1 MSAGTDRPVRRLFA
15 GGPIHPVAGP
25 DRPQAIAVAGAT
37 LLEVGSLADCRDAL
51 GRGYQEVDLA
61 GATLVP
67 GFVDAH
73 CHPLMLG
80 QTATWVDV
88 SPARAPDIPAL
99 VKLLRQQAAL
109 LRPGEPL
116 RAYGYNHRALPERR
130 HPTAADLD
138 RAATDR
144 EIYVMN
150 QSGHGGVLNTAG
162 LARHRIT
169 ASTPDIPGG
178 HLGRDAA
185 GHPDGLVMDAACDLL
200 TGDGGVKLG
209 RHGPNLHLP
218 PAPGEAAR
226 WLDDAQGAF
235 LSAGVTSLVDAQVSQ
250 RELTAYTA
258 ALAKGRLQV
267 RVGMR
272 IISSYLPE
280 LLGLGL
286 TGPFGGDLLDVTG
299 VKIYADGTL
308 GGWTAWFPCGYHG
321 EEQTTGLLY
330 HTPHEL
336 ADIIASA
343 HLAGLPTGTHAQS
356 PDGIGLVV
364 AAIEQVRIRLGH
376 QVRHTVEHCGLPTP
390 ELVHRMA
397 HAGIQPVMQPAH
409 HASFGDGVLA
419 AVGEELGQR
428 YNPAGD
434 YAALGLLPAL
444 SSDAPVTPPDP
455 LAAIQAAIT
464 RTTGAGV
471 PLGGSQLRLDPATAL
486 AAHTI
491 AAARAAGKA
500 NRVGSLE
507 PGKLADLTILDTD
520 PVAAAPQQLASIQVT
535 QTWIG
540 GTLRYQRT

>member
-200 TGDGGVKLG
+200 TGDGGV
-209 RHGPNLHLP
+209 
-218 PAPGEAAR
+218 
-226 WLDDAQGAF
+226 
-235 LSAGVTSLVDAQVSQ
+235 
-250 RELTAYTA
+250 
-258 ALAKGRLQV
+258 
-267 RVGMR
+267 
-272 IISSYLPE
+272 
-280 LLGLGL
+280 
-286 TGPFGGDLLDVTG
+286 
-299 VKIYADGTL
+299 
-308 GGWTAWFPCGYHG
+308 
-321 EEQTTGLLY
+321 
-330 HTPHEL
+330 
-336 ADIIASA
+336 
-343 HLAGLPTGTHAQS
+343 
-356 PDGIGLVV
+356 
-364 AAIEQVRIRLGH
+364 
-376 QVRHTVEHCGLPTP
+376 
-390 ELVHRMA
+390 
-397 HAGIQPVMQPAH
+397 
-409 HASFGDGVLA
+409 
-419 AVGEELGQR
+419 
-428 YNPAGD
+428 
-434 YAALGLLPAL
+434 
-444 SSDAPVTPPDP
+444 
-455 LAAIQAAIT
+455 
-464 RTTGAGV
+464 
-471 PLGGSQLRLDPATAL
+471 
-486 AAHTI
+486 
-491 AAARAAGKA
+491 
-500 NRVGSLE
+500 
-507 PGKLADLTILDTD
+507 
-520 PVAAAPQQLASIQVT
+520 
-535 QTWIG
+535 
-540 GTLRYQRT
+540 

>member
-1 MSAGTDRPVRRLFA
+1 MKSGAPARVLFA

-25 DRPQAIAVAGAT
+25 DLPQAVAVTGGVIT
-37 LLEVGSLADCRDAL
+37 EVGSLAGCRAAL
-51 GRGYQEVDLA
+51 GRGHQEVDLA

-80 QTATWVDV
+80 QTSSWVDV

-99 VKLLRQQAAL
+99 VKLLRQQAAVL
-109 LRPGEPL
+109 SPGEPL

-138 RAATDR
+138 GAATDR

-150 QSGHGGVLNTAG
+150 QSGHGGVLNSAG
-162 LARHRIT
+162 LARCGIT
-169 ASTPDIPGG
+169 AGTPDIPGG
-178 HLGRDAA
+178 HIGRYAD
-185 GHPDGLVMDAACDLL
+185 GRPDGLVMDAACDLL
-200 TGDGGVKLG
+200 TGEGGVKLG

-226 WLDDAQGAF
+226 WLDDAQRAF
-235 LSAGVTSLVDAQVSQ
+235 LAAGVTSLVDAQVSQ

-258 ALAKGRLQV
+258 ARAGGRLQL
-267 RVGMR
+267 RVGLR

-321 EEQTTGLLY
+321 EAETTGLLY
-330 HTPHEL
+330 HSPQDL
-336 ADIIASA
+336 AEIIARA
-343 HLAGLPTGTHAQS
+343 HLAGLSTGTHAQS
-356 PDGIGLVV
+356 PGAIGLVV
-364 AAIEQVRIRLGH
+364 EAVEQVQARLGRR
-376 QVRHTVEHCGLPTP
+376 VRHTVEHCGLPTP
-390 ELVHRMA
+390 ELVGRMA
-397 HAGIQPVMQPAH
+397 RAGIQPVMQPAH

-455 LAAIQAAIT
+455 LGAIRAAVQ
-464 RTTGAGV
+464 RRTGAGV
-471 PLGGSQLRLDPATAL
+471 PLGGRELRLDPAAAL

-491 AAARAAGKA
+491 AAARAAGTA
-500 NRVGSLE
+500 HRVGTLE
-507 PGKLADLTILDTD
+507 PGKLADLAVLDGD
-520 PVAAAPQQLASIQVT
+520 PLAAAPRRLDDISVT
-535 QTWIG
+535 QTWVG
-540 GTLRYQRT
+540 GVRRYQRS

>member
-1 MSAGTDRPVRRLFA
+1 MNAGTPVRRLFA
-15 GGPIHPVAGP
+15 GGPIRPVAGP
-25 DRPQAIAVAGAT
+25 GEPQAIAVAGDT
-37 LLEVGSLADCRDAL
+37 ILEAGSLADCRDAL

-99 VKLLRQQAAL
+99 VKLLRQQAAVL
-109 LRPGEPL
+109 PPGEPL
-116 RAYGYNHRALPERR
+116 RGYGYNHRALPERR

-138 RAATDR
+138 LAATDR

-150 QSGHGGVLNTAG
+150 QSGHGGVLNSAG
-162 LARHRIT
+162 LARCGIT
-169 ASTPDIPGG
+169 AATPDIPGG
-178 HLGRDAA
+178 HIGRYP
-185 GHPDGLVMDAACDLL
+185 GGRPDGLVMDASCDLL

-218 PAPGEAAR
+218 PGPGEAAT
-226 WLDDAQGAF
+226 WLADAQRAF
-235 LSAGVTSLVDAQVSQ
+235 LAAGVTSLVDAQVSR

-258 ALAKGRLQV
+258 ALAGGRLQV

-286 TGPFGGDLLDVTG
+286 TGPFGADLLDVTG

-321 EEQTTGLLY
+321 EAGHTGLLY
-330 HTPHEL
+330 HTPAEL
-336 ADIIASA
+336 AGIIAAA
-343 HLAGLPTGTHAQS
+343 HQAGLPTGTHAQS
-356 PDGIGLVV
+356 PDAIGLVV
-364 AAIEQVRIRLGH
+364 EAVEQVQARLGRR
-376 QVRHTVEHCGLPTP
+376 VRHTVEHCGLPTAD
-390 ELVHRMA
+390 LVGRMA
-397 HAGIQPVMQPAH
+397 RAGIQPVMQPAH

-455 LAAIQAAIT
+455 LGAIRAAVA
-464 RTTGAGV
+464 RRTGAGV
-471 PLGGSQLRLDPATAL
+471 LLGGRELRLDPAAAL

-491 AAARAAGKA
+491 GAARAAGTA
-500 NRVGSLE
+500 DRVGSLE
-507 PGKLADLTILDTD
+507 PGKLADLTVLDGD
-520 PVAAAPQQLASIQVT
+520 PADAEQLDSVRVA
-535 QTWIG
+535 QTWVG